1 MNEILEILKS
11 SCINTMVEHLG
22 IQFIE
27 CSLDKVVARMDVNHK
42 TIRPGNILHGGATM
56 ALAETV
62 GSALTFINVENHD
75 FNVFG
80 IEINGNHV
88 GSVKEGGY
96 VEATAEFFHKG
107 KTTQIV
113 TITVQ
118 DQDANKVSVCRITN
132 IIIPKT
138 K

>member
-1 MNEILEILKS
+1 MNEILERLKE
-11 SCINTMVEHLG
+11 SCENTMVEHLG
-22 IQFIE
+22 IEFIE
-27 CSLDKVVARMDVNHK
+27 CSLCKVVARMKVNK
-42 TIRPGNILHGGATM
+42 STIRPGNILHGGATM

-62 GSALTFINVENHD
+62 GSALTFINIENND

-96 VEATAEFFHKG
+96 VEATAEYIHKG
-107 KTTQIV
+107 RTTQIV
-113 TITVQ
+113 SIMIR
-118 DQDANKVSVCRITN
+118 DQDDNKVSVSRITN